1 MRGGQTNPTLFD
13 TAHAARQ
20 SGNRP
25 AILLVAA
32 GKLFAEEHR
41 RTLLGHGLYVEV
53 ARSVADAMER
63 LTAKRYEALVLQWRT
78 LEVEF
83 LGREWR
89 EGWQRCVHLARKSN
103 SNLVLVVQA
112 DTGTRIPEEAAR
124 LADWVDR
131 GTVDGARLARAIPLL
146 EPPPRA
152 ADWLAGVSA
161 AAQNLLRLVEAVAP
175 RQAPV
180 LITGESGA
188 GKSHVAALIHRL
200 RGPEA
205 GELHVV
211 PCRGGELG
219 GLPTELAGEAAGSK
233 SARAAPKPG
242 RPPAGSVY
250 LDAVEALSIEEQDK
264 LLHLLEREADGGP
277 RWMASTSADL
287 HIRVAEGRFL
297 APLLYRLAVY
307 PIVLTPL
314 RERLEDVPA
323 LLDYFLKRICERDRL
338 AEPAVGP
345 EVVRGLMQQSW
356 PGNLR
361 ELSNAVEF
369 AVLRAAGRREL
380 LLEDFPLGP
389 REKPASPA
397 AAARLTK
404 GETLRA
410 AVTRFERTLIEQA
423 LAQSGGNRRRAAALL
438 GVKRTTLVEKLRRF
452 DRAP

>member
-1 MRGGQTNPTLFD
+1 MRGDQTTPTLFD
-13 TAHAARQ
+13 TKLSDRP

-32 GKLFAEEHR
+32 GKLFAEEQR
-41 RTLLGHGLYVEV
+41 RTLLGHGMSVEI

-63 LTAKRYEALVLQWRT
+63 LTAKAYDALVLQWRT

-89 EGWQRCVHLARKSN
+89 EGWQRCVHLARRSN
-103 SNLVLVVQA
+103 PDLVLVVQS
-112 DTGTRIPEEAAR
+112 DTESRIPEEVAR

-131 GTVDGARLARAIPLL
+131 GTVDGARLTKAIPLV

-152 ADWLAGVSA
+152 ADWLPGVSA
-161 AAQNLLRLVEAVAP
+161 SAQNLVNLVEAVAA
-175 RQAPV
+175 RQAPI

-200 RGPEA
+200 KGPEA

-211 PCRGGELG
+211 LCRGGELG
-219 GLPTELAGEAAGSK
+219 GLPIDLAGEAPGPK
-233 SARAAPKPG
+233 SARTAPKPG

-250 LDAVEALSIEEQDK
+250 FDAVENLSLEEQSR
-264 LLHLLEREADGGP
+264 LLHLLERQAGGGP
-277 RWMASTSADL
+277 RWMASTSVDL
-287 HIRVAEGRFL
+287 HVRAAEGRFL
-297 APLLYRLAVY
+297 EPLLYRLAVY

-314 RERLEDVPA
+314 RERPEDVPA
-323 LLDYFLKRICERDRL
+323 LLDHFLKRICERDQL

-345 EVVRGLMQQSW
+345 EVVRGLMQHSW

-361 ELSNAVEF
+361 EFSNAVEF
-369 AVLRAAGRREL
+369 AVLRAGGRREL

-389 REKPASPA
+389 RERPVLPA
-397 AAARLTK
+397 AATRPAK

-410 AVTRFERTLIEQA
+410 AVARFERTLIEQA
-423 LAQSGGNRRRAAALL
+423 LAQSRGNRRRAAALL

-452 DRAP
+452 DRA

>member
-1 MRGGQTNPTLFD
+1 MREGRAPTLFD
-13 TAHAARQ
+13 TKPSDHQ
-20 SGNRP
+20 SGSRP
-25 AILLVAA
+25 AVLLVAA

-41 RTLLGHGLYVEV
+41 HNLLGNGMSVEI
-53 ARSVADAMER
+53 ARSVADGMER
-63 LTAKRYEALVLQWRT
+63 LTAKTYDALVLQWRT

-103 SNLVLVVQA
+103 PGLVLVVQA

-131 GTVDGARLARAIPLL
+131 GTVDGARLARAIPLA
-146 EPPPRA
+146 EPSPRA

-161 AAQNLLRLVEAVAP
+161 AAQNLVSLVEAVAA

-188 GKSHVAALIHRL
+188 GKSHVAAVIHRL

-211 PCRGGELG
+211 LCRGGEMG
-219 GLPTELAGEAAGSK
+219 GLPVELAGEAPGAK
-233 SARAAPKPG
+233 SARTAPKPG
-242 RPPAGSVY
+242 RPPGGSVY
-250 LDAVEALSIEEQDK
+250 LDAVEYLSLEEQNR
-264 LLHLLEREADGGP
+264 LLHLLERETAGGP
-277 RWMASTSADL
+277 RWLASASADL
-287 HIRVAEGRFL
+287 HVRAAEGRFL
-297 APLLYRLAVY
+297 EPLLYRLAVY
-307 PIVLTPL
+307 PISLTPL

-323 LLDYFLKRICERDRL
+323 LLDHFLRRTCERDQL
-338 AEPAVGP
+338 AEPTVAP
-345 EVVRGLMQQSW
+345 EVVRGLMQHSW

-361 ELSNAVEF
+361 EFSNAIEF
-369 AVLRAAGRREL
+369 AVLRARGRREL
-380 LLEDFPLGP
+380 LLEDFPLWP
-389 REKPASPA
+389 REAPAPA
-397 AAARLTK
+397 APAARLAK

-410 AVTRFERTLIEQA
+410 AVARFERTLIGQA

-452 DRAP
+452 ERAP